1 MRLAVRSIAQ
11 RSCAYLHVQLVH
23 GNTVAAELLVLNGA
37 DLNAVDRFGQNGN
50 WVPIDAT
57 LRRRTILCDALFL
70 TAVAHIACQQDD
82 AHSVKWLVGKDA
94 DFYHRDCRNKSP
106 RDLIRREGA
115 VTAYLDAC
123 EVPPCWWVG
132 LSDKGVE
139 LAC

>member
-1 MRLAVRSIAQ
+1 MQSTGLAKTVIKF
-11 RSCAYLHVQLVH
+11 QLMQHCV
-23 GNTVAAELLVLNGA
+23 GG
-37 DLNAVDRFGQNGN
+37 RFC
-50 WVPIDAT
+50 VMH
-57 LRRRTILCDALFL
+57 CFL

-115 VTAYLDAC
+115 VNAYLDAC

-132 LSDKGVE
+132 LPEKGVE